1 MNLNSDNKL
10 FHTITYVI
18 LSYNSRYMY
27 YLLLTNAYLLNR
39 EPSHLNITALDFLVP
54 RDYIF
59 FSEAYLLLYNILY
72 TTIFITK

>member
-10 FHTITYVI
+10 FHIIKYVI
-18 LSYNSRYMY
+18 ISYNSGYMY
-27 YLLLTNAYLLNR
+27 HLSLTNAYLLNR
-39 EPSHLNITALDFLVP
+39 EPLHLNITALDFLVP

-59 FSEAYLLLYNILY
+59 FSEAYILLYNILY